1 MNPPVVYGIVMAV
14 ASAFLTLV
22 LYFLGLHSDAAKMT
36 QAQWVGGLGAFVIN
50 VVCVVLGIRAQRAE
64 TPAGKNF
71 GYGRALGVGV
81 LISVVAGLIGIG
93 TSWFYFGT
101 INPGF
106 RDLLV
111 QAQLDKMAAAGLSSD
126 QLDRAEKGI
135 RFFMQPVIMGVVTFI
150 NAVVWGTL
158 ISLVAAGFLKR
169 RPGGAPLAEPPPV
182 G

>member
-1 MNPPVVYGIVMAV
+1 
-14 ASAFLTLV
+14 
-22 LYFLGLHSDAAKMT
+22 
-36 QAQWVGGLGAFVIN
+36 
-50 VVCVVLGIRAQRAE
+50 
-64 TPAGKNF
+64 
-71 GYGRALGVGV
+71 
-81 LISVVAGLIGIG
+81 VVAGLIGIG